1 MSHVS
6 RDLVPL
12 VFSPPRYSRVSLNG
26 EFRVAYSV
34 LDRFWSLV
42 RCQAHT
48 RAQTQTHAHTYTH
61 THTHARA
68 RAHAR
73 THARTHNFTT
83 LHYTTHAR
91 AHTHTHTHTH
101 THSLTHSLANAS
113 RALASVISWS
123 NTKGREQLD
132 VFFVVF

>member
-1 MSHVS
+1 MHVTCFAWS
-6 RDLVPL
+6 RSAYSSVYLGA

-48 RAQTQTHAHTYTH
+48 RALTQTDRH
-61 THTHARA
+61 THTHAR
-68 RAHAR
+68 
-73 THARTHNFTT
+73 THAHKQTHS
-83 LHYTTHAR
+83 R

-101 THSLTHSLANAS
+101 THARTLARTHARTHSLMLHVHLPLSPHGLIPKAD
-113 RALASVISWS
+113 S
-123 NTKGREQLD
+123 NSMI
-132 VFFVVF
+132 FC